1 MGRKPKVGLDY
12 FPLYHDFFTN
22 KKTQALRR
30 AHSHVGILTYLN
42 ILCRVYDN
50 GYYYR
55 FDDFEELCMDIA
67 EEIANE
73 QLRRTATGVAETIN
87 YLVGRGILDEGLFK
101 RGVISGV
108 ALQEQYVTSS
118 YKAKRKIEMDVYCL
132 LPKSE
137 EAAGVGGSTP
147 ENPISS
153 EEMPISSEEMPISSE
168 ESAQSK
174 EKEKV
179 KENLNTLTE
188 CNEAEPPAAQK
199 EEGIFIKMLL
209 KDGGLY
215 EVKISALPR
224 YRELYR
230 TVDIEEELRKMCG
243 WLDGNPSRRKT
254 KGGMPRFIHSWFA
267 RAAEGAEAR
276 RKAEVS
282 ASGGS
287 FDTDDFFAAALAAS
301 YKK

>member
-1 MGRKPKVGLDY
+1 MGRKPKRGLDY

-55 FDDFEELCMDIA
+55 FDDFDELCMDIA

-137 EAAGVGGSTP
+137 EAADVGGSTP
-147 ENPISS
+147 ENDISS
-153 EEMPISSEEMPISSE
+153 EEMPISSEEIAIYSE
-168 ESAQSK
+168 ESAQS
-174 EKEKV
+174 KEKV

-276 RKAEVS
+276 RKAEAS

-287 FDTDDFFAAALAAS
+287 FDTDDFFAAAVAAS